1 MAVIT
6 SFDIRKREKQIK
18 YERAVLREISLKEL
32 KEKVAHYFGSS
43 NLTSSILMNNGIEEA
58 CYDVAIEAFLLGANY
73 SKFSEYGEEVQAIK
87 NRCKEEDVHLKETLY
102 HFLLYWGSEE
112 SNKNESLYYLC
123 EQFVDEWW
131 LEGYTKA
138 NMRRKLRLH

>member
-138 NMRRKLRLH
+138 NKRRKLRLH

>member
-6 SFDIRKREKQIK
+6 SFDIKKREKQIK
-18 YERAVLREISLKEL
+18 YERAVLKEISIKEL
-32 KEKVAHYFGSS
+32 KEKVARYFGSS
-43 NLTSSILMNNGIEEA
+43 NLTSSVLMNEGIEEA

-73 SKFSEYGEEVQAIK
+73 SKFSEYGEDIQVIK
-87 NRCKEEDVHLKETLY
+87 NRCREEDKHLKETLF

-112 SNKNESLYYLC
+112 GNRNESLLYLC

-131 LEGYTKA
+131 LEGFTKA
-138 NMRRKLRLH
+138 NKRRKLRLH

>member
-6 SFDIRKREKQIK
+6 SFDIKKREKQIK
-18 YERAVLREISLKEL
+18 YERAVLKEISIKEL
-32 KEKVAHYFGSS
+32 KEKVARYFGSS
-43 NLTSSILMNNGIEEA
+43 NLTSSVLMNEGIEEA

-73 SKFSEYGEEVQAIK
+73 SKFSEYGEDIQAIK
-87 NRCKEEDVHLKETLY
+87 NRCKEEDNHLKQTLY

-131 LEGYTKA
+131 VEGVQKA
-138 NMRRKLRLH
+138 NKRRKLRLH

>member
-1 MAVIT
+1 LAVIT

-138 NMRRKLRLH
+138 NKRRKLRLH

>member
-1 MAVIT
+1 
-6 SFDIRKREKQIK
+6 
-18 YERAVLREISLKEL
+18 
-32 KEKVAHYFGSS
+32 
-43 NLTSSILMNNGIEEA
+43 MNSGIEEA

-73 SKFSEYGEEVQAIK
+73 SKFSEYGEEIQAIK

-131 LEGYTKA
+131 LEGYMKA
-138 NMRRKLRLH
+138 NKRRKLRYIERWHEDAIFCYDLKEGLAVLKPRIPPYSMNKDGHRGNEVNCE

>member
-6 SFDIRKREKQIK
+6 SFDIKKREKQIE

-138 NMRRKLRLH
+138 NKRRKLRLH

>member
-58 CYDVAIEAFLLGANY
+58 CYDVAIETFLLGANY

-138 NMRRKLRLH
+138 NKRRKLRLH